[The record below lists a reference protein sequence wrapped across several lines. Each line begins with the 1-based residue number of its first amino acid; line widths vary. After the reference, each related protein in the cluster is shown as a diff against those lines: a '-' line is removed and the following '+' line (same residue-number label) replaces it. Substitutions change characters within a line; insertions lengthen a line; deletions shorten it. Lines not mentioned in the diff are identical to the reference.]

1 MTKKCP
7 SNERNN
13 PQSVIL
19 DTDGPAKDKRL
30 KDIQP
35 IMEEPDEN
43 EEPKT
48 KTDKDMQILKKLDN
62 QIKS

>member
-1 MTKKCP
+1 MSKKCP
-7 SNERNN
+7 NNERNN

-19 DTDGPAKDKRL
+19 ETDGPAKDKRL

-48 KTDKDMQILKKLDN
+48 KTDKDM
-62 QIKS
+62 